1 VFTLV
6 TLLVAGCAG
15 RGRPL
20 MPTPD
25 LYIGSAAKPVFDRV
39 AERRSPTLDLLYF
52 TNRAPAADPKL
63 EQPYGSERS
72 KSVAFGS
79 VRVDLGSGIEWDE
92 VVAASKTADRRRP
105 INLSLAGTTELGQY
119 PPTPYV
125 LQYTGSGMVS
135 APGVMASHREAEE
148 ALKREI
154 ERRLAAAR
162 KKEVVFYVHGV
173 NETFADAAFTTAELC
188 HFLGREHLC
197 TFFTW
202 PAGSGGG
209 LLYSYGQDR
218 ESGEFSVVHLKR
230 AIRSIVTLPGIE
242 KVHLLAHSR
251 GADVL
256 IQALRELVIET
267 YVFGGS
273 PRDSLKIE
281 NLVLMAAD
289 IDAQVVLRHLTLYG
303 SDPEMLSHWHGD
315 ELPPPFRG
323 HMTLYTSGSDR
334 ALLASTL
341 LYRSLRRV
349 GSIGA
354 DDLSPHI
361 KDFLREGDFIDIIE
375 APSKRI
381 DFLGHG
387 YFTNHP
393 AVSSDL
399 MALIRYGLRPG
410 DAGRPLR
417 QVKAPFVWAIDA
429 KRGDRH

>member
-1 VFTLV
+1 M
-6 TLLVAGCAG
+6 
-15 RGRPL
+15 

-25 LYIGSAAKPVFDRV
+25 LYIGSEAKPLFAQV
-39 AERRSPTLDLLYF
+39 AERRSPTIDLLYF
-52 TNRAPAADPKL
+52 TNRAPVVDSKPGL
-63 EQPYGSERS
+63 PYGSERS
-72 KSVAFGS
+72 NSVAFGS
-79 VRVDLGSGIEWDE
+79 ARVDLGSGIDWDE
-92 VVAASKTADRRRP
+92 VVAASKTADRGQS
-105 INLSLAGTTELGQY
+105 INLSLADTTERGHY

-125 LQYTGSGMVS
+125 LQYTGSGFIRDPAVT
-135 APGVMASHREAEE
+135 ASHREAEE
-148 ALKREI
+148 DLKREI
-154 ERRLAAAR
+154 ARRLASAH
-162 KKEVVFYVHGV
+162 KKEIVFYVHGV

-197 TFFTW
+197 AFFTW

-209 LLYSYGQDR
+209 LLHSYGQDR

-230 AIRSIVTLPGIE
+230 VIRSMVTLPGIE

-256 IQALRELVIET
+256 IQALRELTIET
-267 YVFGGS
+267 YVYGGS

-303 SDPEMLSHWHGD
+303 SDPEMPSHWQGD
-315 ELPPPFRG
+315 QLPPPFRG
-323 HMTLYTSGSDR
+323 RMTLYTSGSDR
-334 ALLASTL
+334 ALLASAL
-341 LYRSLRRV
+341 LFRSQRRV

-354 DDLSPHI
+354 DDLSPHM

-375 APSKRI
+375 APRKRI

-399 MALIRYGLRPG
+399 IALIRYGLRPG

-429 KRGDRH
+429 KRDDRR